1 MRMIFGRTDIEL
13 FVKGDLDVG
22 HAAMLHHGSHRVH
35 GDGVRGCQADFLHVR
50 LQDSLRID
58 WSRPSFHF
66 FSTWIFWIVSSEKS
80 YSGQRASNTW
90 TFSAVCLFLFSV
102 DVPLIVFWQPPTH
115 HDAEGFLHHINDG
128 CLGFLPGLGPSAL
141 VDVRLHL
148 HQGLRGKIMRLLF
161 WFWVDL

>member
-13 FVKGDLDVG
+13 LVKGDLDVG

-66 FSTWIFWIVSSEKS
+66 FFLPESSGLSHPRNRIQGKELQTPELLVLYVFS
-80 YSGQRASNTW
+80 YSLL
-90 TFSAVCLFLFSV
+90 V
-102 DVPLIVFWQPPTH
+102 
-115 HDAEGFLHHINDG
+115 
-128 CLGFLPGLGPSAL
+128 LP
-141 VDVRLHL
+141 
-148 HQGLRGKIMRLLF
+148 
-161 WFWVDL
+161 